1 MKAPMRGHYEDG
13 RALDGRDRADCAGL
27 VVLWLLP
34 CEAAVVPSS
43 AFRVVAALVDVL
55 AVAPPAGAQVGTVT
69 EIPLGSGSDPYG
81 IAVGGDGNLWFTTL
95 SAGYIGRV
103 TPAGTPT
110 QFSAGISPGSPL
122 RGIVGPD
129 SNLWYVDDTG
139 KIGRITPTGMVT
151 QFSSGGDPYRATS
164 GSRR

>member
-1 MKAPMRGHYEDG
+1 M
-13 RALDGRDRADCAGL
+13 
-27 VVLWLLP
+27 
-34 CEAAVVPSS
+34 
-43 AFRVVAALVDVL
+43 

-81 IAVGGDGNLWFTTL
+81 IAAGGDGDLWFTTL

-110 QFSAGISPGSPL
+110 QFSAGISAGSPL
-122 RGIVGPD
+122 RGIVAGPD

-139 KIGRITPTGMVT
+139 KIGRITPDRD
-151 QFSSGGDPYRATS
+151 GDGVLLASRSEPTS
-164 GSRR
+164 QAAIKLRTPRGRL

>member
-1 MKAPMRGHYEDG
+1 M
-13 RALDGRDRADCAGL
+13 
-27 VVLWLLP
+27 
-34 CEAAVVPSS
+34 
-43 AFRVVAALVDVL
+43 

-110 QFSAGISPGSPL
+110 QFSASISPGSPL
-122 RGIVGPD
+122 RGIVAGPD
-129 SNLWYVDDTG
+129 SKDVFDHEPPSAIRSRTSVLGVDG
-139 KIGRITPTGMVT
+139 
-151 QFSSGGDPYRATS
+151 SGH
-164 GSRR
+164 RRR